1 MDVKIDSSQRIDD
14 IGFGTLRLIQNIDE
28 FCYGV
33 DGVILADFA
42 AKYEK
47 SQKEKFCFDLGTGTG
62 IIPLIIS
69 HKAKNCRIVG
79 VEVQDNSYE
88 LARKNIKIN
97 NLEERIDI
105 IHSNVKDINKKLYGK
120 ADFVV
125 SNPPY
130 MENNSALKNTNEA
143 KTIARHEVYGKLEDF
158 IKTASNLLKDKGKL
172 YMVHRPSRLVDLF
185 CFAREFKLEP
195 KLIQFVS
202 PKQGEIPNIVLI
214 QFVKNGG
221 KELRYL
227 EELKVY
233 GTQGE
238 YSDEIKKI
246 YEK

>member
-1 MDVKIDSSQRIDD
+1 MDFKIDNSQRIDD
-14 IGFGTLRLIQNIDE
+14 IGFGELRLIQNVDE

-33 DGVILADFA
+33 DAVILADFA
-42 AKYEK
+42 ATYENGRR
-47 SQKEKFCFDLGTGTG
+47 EKLCFDLGTGTG
-62 IIPLIIS
+62 IIPLILS
-69 HKAKNCRIVG
+69 HKMNNCKITG
-79 VEVQDNSYE
+79 VEVQKNSYE
-88 LARKNIKIN
+88 LAKRNVNIN

-105 IHSNVKDINKKLYGK
+105 IHSNVKDISKSLYGL

-130 MENNSALKNTNEA
+130 MEHSCAIKNSNEA
-143 KTIARHEVYGKLEDF
+143 KTIARHEIHGNMDDF
-158 IKTASNLLKDKGKL
+158 FKTASRLLKDKGKL

-185 CFAREFKLEP
+185 CFARDYKLEP

-202 PKQGEIPNIVLI
+202 PRQGEIPNIVLI

-227 EELKVY
+227 EELNVY
-233 GTQGE
+233 GGQE
-238 YSDEIKKI
+238 DYSDKIKKI